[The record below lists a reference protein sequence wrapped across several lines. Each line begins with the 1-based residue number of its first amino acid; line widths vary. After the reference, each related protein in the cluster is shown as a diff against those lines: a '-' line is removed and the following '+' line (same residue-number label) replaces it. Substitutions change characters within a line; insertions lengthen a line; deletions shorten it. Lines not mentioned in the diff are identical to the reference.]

1 MDSQAA
7 PTKFAPAE
15 RDSPER
21 ILAQYRELCDHF
33 IAQTLD
39 AIPVIVLLLNSNR
52 QVVLANHQTL
62 QATRMGLDWVLGKRP
77 GEAFGCIHAHS
88 EPGGCGTTEF
98 CTKCGAIRSVLM
110 GLEGQKTVQ
119 ECSMLRR
126 GDMGVEALDLEVSS
140 SPVMINGESYLLF
153 CVQDLSDLKRRRTL
167 ERLFFHDMLNTTGGL
182 RGLMDML
189 RHEVPEELREDAE
202 FIHATLTRQV
212 EELLAQKDLMA
223 AENNELTPVF
233 SSLQSRELLD
243 GAAKMGTSLSQAR
256 GKAIRVLPE
265 SACAEFVSD
274 HTLVRRVLG
283 NMVKNA
289 LEASIAGDSI
299 TLSCHEEPGRVLF
312 RVHNPMVMTDDVRL
326 RVFKRNFSTKGL
338 GRGLG
343 TYGMKL
349 LTERYLGGDV
359 QFTTH
364 EGEGT
369 TFTLSLPRDARDSQG
384 GQDAGDAGDVGAG
397 SGQAG

>member
-1 MDSQAA
+1 MESQAE
-7 PTKFAPAE
+7 PTKFAPSE
-15 RDSPER
+15 RDSPEQ
-21 ILAQYRELCDHF
+21 ILVQYRTLCGHF

-39 AIPVIVLLLNSNR
+39 AIPVIVLLLNNRR
-52 QVVLANHQTL
+52 QVVLANQQTL
-62 QATRMGLDWVLGKRP
+62 QATRMGLEWVLGKRP

-98 CTKCGAIRSVLM
+98 CAKCGAVRAVLM
-110 GLEGQKTVQ
+110 GLEGQKSVQ

-140 SPVMINGESYLLF
+140 SPILVDGVNYLLF
-153 CVQDLSDLKRRRTL
+153 CIQDLSDLKRRRTL

-189 RHEVPEELREDAE
+189 REEVPEELREDAE
-202 FIHATLTRQV
+202 FIYITLNRQV
-212 EELLAQKDLMA
+212 EELLSQKDLMA

-233 SSLQSRELLD
+233 SALQSRELLD
-243 GAAKMGTSLSQAR
+243 GAAKMGASLSQAR
-256 GKAIRVLPE
+256 GKVIRVLPE
-265 SACAEFVSD
+265 SASVQFVSD

-289 LEASIAGDSI
+289 LEASIAGECV
-299 TLSCHEEPGRVLF
+299 TLSCHEELERILF

-349 LTERYLGGDV
+349 LSEHYLGGEVD
-359 QFTTH
+359 FTTR

-369 TFTLSLPRDARDSQG
+369 TFTLSLPRDARDT
-384 GQDAGDAGDVGAG
+384 GDAGDDAAG
-397 SGQAG
+397 SGKD

>member
-1 MDSQAA
+1 MDSQAE

-21 ILAQYRELCDHF
+21 ILAQYRTLCGHF

-39 AIPVIVLLLNSNR
+39 AIPVIVLLLNNRR

-62 QATRMGLDWVLGKRP
+62 QATRMSLEWVLGKRP
-77 GEAFGCIHAHS
+77 GEAFGCVHAHS

-98 CTKCGAIRSVLM
+98 CAKCGAVRAVLM
-110 GLEGQKTVQ
+110 GLEGQKSVQ

-126 GDMGVEALDLEVSS
+126 GDMGVEALDLEISS
-140 SPVMINGESYLLF
+140 SPILVDGVDYLLF

-189 RHEVPEELREDAE
+189 RQEVPEVLREDAE
-202 FIHATLTRQV
+202 FIYTTLNRQV
-212 EELLAQKDLMA
+212 EELLSQKDLMA

-233 SSLQSRELLD
+233 SALQSRELLD
-243 GAAKMGTSLSQAR
+243 GAAKMGASLSQAR

-265 SACAEFVSD
+265 SASAQFVSD

-289 LEASIAGDSI
+289 LEASIAGECV
-299 TLSCHEEPGRVLF
+299 TLSCHAEQGRILF
-312 RVHNPMVMTDDVRL
+312 RVHNPMGMTDDVRL

-349 LTERYLGGDV
+349 LSEHYLGGEVD
-359 QFTTH
+359 FTTR

-369 TFTLSLPRDARDSQG
+369 TFTLSLPRDARDAG
-384 GQDAGDAGDVGAG
+384 NAGDAGSADAG
-397 SGQAG
+397 SGKD

>member
-1 MDSQAA
+1 MDFQAE

-21 ILAQYRELCDHF
+21 IQAQYRSLCGHF

-98 CTKCGAIRSVLM
+98 CAKCGAVRAILM
-110 GLEGQKTVQ
+110 GLEGQKSVQ

-140 SPVMINGESYLLF
+140 SPVTINGENYLLF

-189 RHEVPEELREDAE
+189 RQEVPEELREDAE
-202 FIHATLTRQV
+202 FIYVTLARQV

-223 AENNELTPVF
+223 AENNELTPVL
-233 SSLQSRELLD
+233 SALQSRELVD
-243 GAAKMGTSLSQAR
+243 GAAKMGASLSQAK
-256 GKAIRVLPE
+256 GKAIRVLPL
-265 SACAEFVSD
+265 SASVEFVSD

-289 LEASIAGDSI
+289 LEASISGDTVTI
-299 TLSCHEEPGRVLF
+299 SCHEEEGRIHFL
-312 RVHNPMVMTDDVRL
+312 VHNQMVMTDDVRL

-349 LTERYLGGDV
+349 LTERYLGGSV
-359 QFTTH
+359 HFTTR

-369 TFTLSLPRDARDSQG
+369 TFTLSLPRDARD
-384 GQDAGDAGDVGAG
+384 AG
-397 SGQAG
+397 SAAPAPGQAGQN